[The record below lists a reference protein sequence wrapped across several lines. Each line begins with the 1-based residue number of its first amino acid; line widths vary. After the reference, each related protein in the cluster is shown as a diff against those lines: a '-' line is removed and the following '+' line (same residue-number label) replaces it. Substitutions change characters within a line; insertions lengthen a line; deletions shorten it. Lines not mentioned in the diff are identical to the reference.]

1 MDYFI
6 CYGYLFQGDLV
17 GFLTRVCRRNPLYSL
32 VNGLCS
38 AASLKAA
45 DFTVIVVFGIV
56 LR

>member
-6 CYGYLFQGDLV
+6 CYGYLFQWGLV